1 MFKNNFFLSI
11 YKYEWGIERL
21 ITHYI
26 MLRGFAKP
34 IAKGQKFI
42 KSKYYNYYW
51 YFKNMLGNAQNMQK
65 ALVDCALMYS

>member
-1 MFKNNFFLSI
+1 
-11 YKYEWGIERL
+11 
-21 ITHYI
+21 

>member
-26 MLRGFAKP
+26 MLRGFA
-34 IAKGQKFI
+34 QT
-42 KSKYYNYYW
+42 
-51 YFKNMLGNAQNMQK
+51 MQK
-65 ALVDCALMYS
+65 AKRLLKANIIIIIGTLEICKVTPIPCKRVG